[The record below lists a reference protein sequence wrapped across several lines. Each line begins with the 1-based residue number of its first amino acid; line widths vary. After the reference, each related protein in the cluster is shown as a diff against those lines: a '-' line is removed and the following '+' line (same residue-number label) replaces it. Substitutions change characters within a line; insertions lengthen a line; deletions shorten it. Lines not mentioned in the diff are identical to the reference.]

1 MDPRTGHVCTCQCAP
16 RGVSRHMS
24 SWQYPPV
31 LWLFVVASLS
41 SFVIGLY
48 AVWYTLYRERRRRV
62 VMVAAI
68 TIPIAVW
75 VGTAAIKVAST
86 DPAMKTLWYR
96 LEFVGHAWL
105 PSLFVV
111 LVLDYVAPERITR
124 RLWSCLLAIPVVT
137 IALAV
142 GTPDGVFIDT
152 LLVDAGGGYVA
163 IEQQV
168 TPLFGVH
175 ILWSVGVTLVMTT
188 VILWAAV
195 RRQVPRF
202 IGIIFGIAP
211 LIPVVVFTLR
221 ALEIYPPGGSGFDV
235 TPAAIGATMAIDMV
249 MIYRHRVFDR
259 VHTGRSQA
267 LEAHAAGYLLV
278 HDSGHIV
285 DANAAAA
292 DLVGASDREALV
304 ASDVR
309 SHLPEAVLSSADRR
323 VVVGD
328 KTVFVERTAIGG
340 VGGTGGYALLLT
352 DITELAERERELTQY
367 AALIERLPVGVYRVD
382 ESADPSLRY
391 ANPALLEMLGAA
403 SLAEL
408 QAASIPWVQT
418 PGDGD
423 AGGGATGSDEVADGD
438 VQPEPRSS
446 SLRDETL
453 RCARLDGTQ
462 FWGHATDVVVDGDD
476 GRFIEG
482 SMLDVTEL
490 KETELAVVEARDELH
505 RERDSTET
513 LRQLLMETAE
523 VPAIAATIAE
533 QARERVG
540 AAAVWVVDADG
551 ETVLATADEAVDGSE
566 DATTDAGAARRRT
579 IAEVAQ
585 SAIDARTSRVETDG
599 GDESAPVT
607 LLAVPATYEG
617 VCYGAIVASEPDADP
632 REPLAELA
640 ETVGFVQQREQV
652 RSVLTAPTVLQ
663 LAIEVTDPSHPL
675 LAMCTDLCGTQ
686 FDTFAVTTTR
696 PARGESGV
704 ASLLV
709 EAPDAATATS
719 FAATGDAVDTVVSTE
734 IIAGIDGRALVQ
746 VRTTAS
752 TIGETIRTHA
762 GFVTAYTVYGSR
774 LVVEAEFPRRTLA
787 ATVLAD
793 LREAWPGATLRTK
806 RSRSRDAE
814 EPMSV
819 DGLTDRQAEVLAVA
833 TKMGFFERPQR
844 ATGADVAEVVDVSR
858 TTVMKHLRA
867 AEHEL
872 FTGLFADDDEP

>member
-1 MDPRTGHVCTCQCAP
+1 
-16 RGVSRHMS
+16 MS

-41 SFVIGLY
+41 SFLIGLC

-124 RLWSCLLAIPVVT
+124 RLWSMLLAIPVVT

-142 GTPDGVFIDT
+142 GTPDGVFITT
-152 LLVDAGGGYVA
+152 LLVSAGGGYVA
-163 IEQQV
+163 IEQQI

-188 VILWAAV
+188 VVLWAVV

-202 IGIIFGIAP
+202 IGVIFGIAP

-235 TPAAIGATMAIDMV
+235 TPAAIGATMVIDM
-249 MIYRHRVFDR
+249 MIIYRHRVFDR

-285 DANAAAA
+285 DANTAAAE
-292 DLVGASDREALV
+292 LVGASDREALL
-304 ASDVR
+304 ADDVR
-309 SHLPEAVLSSADRR
+309 VHFPEAVLSSADRR
-323 VVVGD
+323 VVMGD
-328 KTVFVERTAIGG
+328 QTVFVERTAIAG
-340 VGGTGGYALLLT
+340 VGETSGYALLLT

-382 ESADPSLRY
+382 MSADPSLRY
-391 ANPALLEMLGAA
+391 ANPALVKMLGAA
-403 SLAEL
+403 SLGEL

-418 PGDGD
+418 PGDED
-423 AGGGATGSDEVADGD
+423 AGGAATGGAEMVDGGA
-438 VQPEPRSS
+438 QANLRSS

-490 KETELAVVEARDELH
+490 KEVELAVVEARDELR

-513 LRQLLMETAE
+513 LRQLLMETAA
-523 VPAIAATIAE
+523 VPVIAATIAE

-551 ETVLATADEAVDGSE
+551 ETVLAAADGADGPDGGSE
-566 DATTDAGAARRRT
+566 DATTGEGVTRRRM
-579 IAEVAQ
+579 IAGVAQ
-585 SAIDARTSRVETDG
+585 SAIDARTPRVETDG
-599 GDESAPVT
+599 GDESTPVT

-675 LAMCTDLCGTQ
+675 LAMCTDLGGTRL
-686 FDTFAVTTTR
+686 DTLTVTTTR
-696 PARGESGV
+696 LAKGESGV

-709 EAPDAATATS
+709 ETPDAATATS
-719 FAATGDAVDTVVSTE
+719 FAAAEDAVDTVVSTE
-734 IIAGIDGRALVQ
+734 RKEGIDGRALVQ
-746 VRTTAS
+746 VRTTAP

-814 EPMSV
+814 EPISV

-872 FTGLFADDDEP
+872 FTTLFGDDES

>member
-1 MDPRTGHVCTCQCAP
+1 
-16 RGVSRHMS
+16 MS

-41 SFVIGLY
+41 SFLIGLY

-68 TIPIAVW
+68 TISIAVW

-124 RLWSCLLAIPVVT
+124 RLWSMLLAIPVVT

-175 ILWSVGVTLVMTT
+175 ILWSVGVTIVMTT
-188 VILWAAV
+188 VILWAVV

-221 ALEIYPPGGSGFDV
+221 AVEIYPPGGSGFDI

-309 SHLPEAVLSSADRR
+309 AHLPEAVLSSADRR

-328 KTVFVERTAIGG
+328 QTVFVERTAIGG

-391 ANPALLEMLGAA
+391 ANPALVEMLGAA

-418 PGDGD
+418 SGDGD
-423 AGGGATGSDEVADGD
+423 AGGVATGSGAVADAG
-438 VQPEPRSS
+438 VQPESRSS

-462 FWGHATDVVVDGDD
+462 FWGHATDVAVDGDD

-490 KETELAVVEARDELH
+490 KEAELAVVEARDELR

-513 LRQLLMETAE
+513 LRQLLMETAA

-551 ETVLATADEAVDGSE
+551 ETVLAAADEADGADGAVDGSE
-566 DATTDAGAARRRT
+566 DATTDEGVPRRRT
-579 IAEVAQ
+579 IAGVAQ
-585 SAIDARTSRVETDG
+585 SAIDARTPRVETDG
-599 GDESAPVT
+599 GDESTPVT

-640 ETVGFVQQREQV
+640 ETIGFVTQREQV

-686 FDTFAVTTTR
+686 FDTLAVTTTR
-696 PARGESGV
+696 PARGEGGV

-719 FAATGDAVDTVVSTE
+719 FAAAGDAVDTVVSTE

-872 FTGLFADDDEP
+872 FTTLFGDDDDP

>member
-1 MDPRTGHVCTCQCAP
+1 
-16 RGVSRHMS
+16 MS

-41 SFVIGLY
+41 SFLIGLY
-48 AVWYTLYRERRRRV
+48 AVWYALYRERRRRV

-68 TIPIAVW
+68 TITIAVW

-124 RLWSCLLAIPVVT
+124 WLWSVLLAIPVAT

-152 LLVDAGGGYVA
+152 ILVDAGGGYVA

-188 VILWAAV
+188 AILWAVV
-195 RRQVPRF
+195 RRRVPRF
-202 IGIIFGIAP
+202 VGIIFGIAP
-211 LIPVVVFTLR
+211 IIPAAVFTLR
-221 ALEIYPPGGSGFDV
+221 ALEVYPPDGSGFDV
-235 TPAAIGATMAIDMV
+235 TPAAIGATMVIDMV
-249 MIYRHRVFDR
+249 IIYRHRVFDR

-267 LEAHAAGYLLV
+267 LEAHTAGYLLV

-292 DLVGASDREALV
+292 DLVGASNREALI

-309 SHLPEAVLSSADRR
+309 AHLPEAVLSSADRR
-323 VVVGD
+323 VVIGD
-328 KTVFVERTAIGG
+328 QTVFVERTAITG
-340 VGGTGGYALLLT
+340 VGETGGYALLLT

-382 ESADPSLRY
+382 ESADPRLRY
-391 ANPALLEMLGAA
+391 ANPALVEMLGAA
-403 SLAEL
+403 SLAAL
-408 QAASIPWVQT
+408 QDASLPWVRE
-418 PGDGD
+418 PADD
-423 AGGGATGSDEVADGD
+423 PSNAGASQSGLSGSHV
-438 VQPEPRSS
+438 
-446 SLRDETL
+446 RDETL
-453 RCARLDGTQ
+453 RCERLDGTE
-462 FWGHATDVVVDGDD
+462 FWGHAAEVTVDRDD

-482 SMLDVTEL
+482 SILDVTEL
-490 KETELAVVEARDELH
+490 KETELAVVEARDEL
-505 RERDSTET
+505 RRQRDSTET
-513 LRQLLMETAE
+513 LRQLLMETTAVPVIAE
-523 VPAIAATIAE
+523 TVAE
-533 QARERVG
+533 QARDRVG

-551 ETVLATADEAVDGSE
+551 ETVLATAGEAANEVTADGESTHQSTVT
-566 DATTDAGAARRRT
+566 A
-579 IAEVAQ
+579 VAQ
-585 SAIDARTSRVETDG
+585 SAISARGATRRAETDG
-599 GDESAPVT
+599 GDDATLPA
-607 LLAVPATYEG
+607 LLAVPATYDG
-617 VCYGAIVASEPDADP
+617 VCYGAVVASEPTTGS
-632 REPLAELA
+632 EGPLAELA
-640 ETVGFVQQREQV
+640 ETIGFVTQREQV
-652 RSVLTAPTVLQ
+652 RSVLTEPTVLQ
-663 LAIEVTDPSHPL
+663 LAIEVADPSHPL
-675 LAMCTDLCGTQ
+675 LAMYAGCSGAR
-686 FDTFAVTTTR
+686 FDSLTVTTTR
-696 PARGESGV
+696 PATDAGAV

-709 EAPDAATATS
+709 EASDVATAAQ
-719 FAATGDAVDTVVSTE
+719 FATAGDPVEAVVSAE
-734 IIAGIDGRALVQ
+734 VIEGENRRPLVQ
-746 VRTTAS
+746 VRTTAP
-752 TIGETIRTHA
+752 TIGETIRAHA
-762 GFVTAYTVYGSR
+762 GFITGYTVYGSR

-793 LREAWPGATLRTK
+793 LRETWPTATLRTK
-806 RSRSRDAE
+806 RSRSRDPKD
-814 EPMSV
+814 PMSV
-819 DGLTDRQAEVLAVA
+819 AGLTDRQAEVLAVA

>member
-1 MDPRTGHVCTCQCAP
+1 
-16 RGVSRHMS
+16 MS

-41 SFVIGLY
+41 SFFIGLY
-48 AVWYTLYRERRRRV
+48 AVWYTVYRERRRRV
-62 VMVAAI
+62 VVVAAI
-68 TIPIAVW
+68 TIAIAVW

-96 LEFVGHAWL
+96 LEFAGHAWL

-111 LVLDYVAPERITR
+111 LVLDYVTPERITR
-124 RLWSCLLAIPVVT
+124 RLWSILLVIPVAT

-142 GTPDGVFIDT
+142 GTPDGLFIDT
-152 LLVDAGGGYVA
+152 LLVDAGGGYIT

-168 TPLFGVH
+168 TPLFGVQ

-188 VILWAAV
+188 AILWAVV
-195 RRQVPRF
+195 RRRVPRF

-235 TPAAIGATMAIDMV
+235 TPAAIGATMAIDIV

-259 VHTGRSQA
+259 VHTGRSQT
-267 LEAHAAGYLLV
+267 LEAHATGYLLV

-292 DLVGASDREALV
+292 DLVGSPDREALI

-309 SHLPEAVLSSADRR
+309 AHLPEAVLSSADRR
-323 VVVGD
+323 VVIGD
-328 KTVFVERTAIGG
+328 QTVFVERTAIAG

-352 DITELAERERELTQY
+352 DITELAKRERELTQY
-367 AALIERLPVGVYRVD
+367 AALIEQLPVGVYRVD

-391 ANPALLEMLGAA
+391 ANPALVEMLGAA
-403 SLAEL
+403 SLAEP
-408 QAASIPWVQT
+408 QAASIPWVRT
-418 PGDGD
+418 LGDGD
-423 AGGGATGSDEVADGD
+423 ARGVATSSGEVADGGA
-438 VQPEPRSS
+438 QPELRSS

-453 RCARLDGTQ
+453 RCTRLDGTQ

-490 KETELAVVEARDELH
+490 KEAELAAVEARDELR
-505 RERDSTET
+505 RERDNTET
-513 LRQLLMETAE
+513 LRQLLMETAA

-533 QARERVG
+533 QARDRIG
-540 AAAVWVVDADG
+540 AAAVWVVEADG
-551 ETVLATADEAVDGSE
+551 ETVLATADEAAGGSG
-566 DATTDAGAARRRT
+566 DATTDDGVARRKT
-579 IAEVAQ
+579 IAGVAQ
-585 SAIDARTSRVETDG
+585 SAISARTPRVETDG
-599 GDESAPVT
+599 GDESTPVT

-632 REPLAELA
+632 REPLAGFA
-640 ETVGFVQQREQV
+640 ETVGFVQHRKQV

-663 LAIEVTDPSHPL
+663 LAIEVTDSSHPL
-675 LAMCTDLCGTQ
+675 LAMCVDLRGTP
-686 FDTFAVTTTR
+686 FDPLAVTTTR
-696 PARGESGV
+696 PARGEGGV

-709 EAPDAATATS
+709 EASDAATAMS
-719 FAATGDAVDTVVSTE
+719 FAAAGDAVDTVVSAE
-734 IIAGIDGRALVQ
+734 MREGVDGRSLVQ
-746 VRTTAS
+746 VRTTAPS
-752 TIGETIRTHA
+752 IGETIRTHA
-762 GFVTAYTVYGSR
+762 GFITGYTVYGSR

-806 RSRSRDAE
+806 RSRSRDTTD
-814 EPMSV
+814 PVSV
-819 DGLTDRQAEVLAVA
+819 AGLTDRQAEVLAVA

-844 ATGADVAEVVDVSR
+844 ATGADVAEVVNVSR

-872 FTGLFADDDEP
+872 FTALFAGDDKT

>member
-1 MDPRTGHVCTCQCAP
+1 M
-16 RGVSRHMS
+16 
-24 SWQYPPV
+24 

-41 SFVIGLY
+41 SFLIGLY

-124 RLWSCLLAIPVVT
+124 RLWSMLLAIPVVT

-142 GTPDGVFIDT
+142 GTPDGVFIHT

-163 IEQQV
+163 VEQQV
-168 TPLFGVH
+168 TPLFAVH

-188 VILWAAV
+188 VILLAVV
-195 RRQVPRF
+195 RRRVPRF

-211 LIPVVVFTLR
+211 LIPVIVFTLR

-235 TPAAIGATMAIDMV
+235 TPAAIGTTMIIDMV
-249 MIYRHRVFDR
+249 IIYRHRVFDR

-285 DANAAAA
+285 DANAAAV
-292 DLVGASDREALV
+292 DLVGASDREALL

-309 SHLPEAVLSSADRR
+309 VYLPEAVLSSADHR
-323 VVVGD
+323 VVIGD
-328 KTVFVERTAIGG
+328 HTVFVERTAIAG
-340 VGGTGGYALLLT
+340 VGETSGYALLLT

-391 ANPALLEMLGAA
+391 ANPALVEMLGAA
-403 SLAEL
+403 SLGEL
-408 QAASIPWVQT
+408 QAASIPWIQT
-418 PGDGD
+418 SGDED
-423 AGGGATGSDEVADGD
+423 AGGAATGGAEVTDGG
-438 VQPEPRSS
+438 VQPESMSS
-446 SLRDETL
+446 SIRNKTL
-453 RCARLDGTQ
+453 RCAQLDGTQ

-476 GRFIEG
+476 GRVIEG

-490 KETELAVVEARDELH
+490 KEAELAVVEARDELR

-513 LRQLLMETAE
+513 LRQLLMESAA

-533 QARERVG
+533 LARDRVG

-551 ETVLATADEAVDGSE
+551 ETVLATAGEVVGESEGSATDE
-566 DATTDAGAARRRT
+566 GAARRRT
-579 IAEVAQ
+579 IAGVAQ
-585 SAIDARTSRVETDG
+585 SAIDARNRHVGTDG
-599 GDESAPVT
+599 GDKSAPVT

-617 VCYGAIVASEPDADP
+617 VCHGAIVASEPDAGS
-632 REPLAELA
+632 RELLAELA
-640 ETVGFVQQREQV
+640 ETVGFIQQREQI

-675 LAMCTDLCGTQ
+675 LAMCADLGGTQ
-686 FDTFAVTTTR
+686 FDALTVTATR
-696 PARGESGV
+696 PARGHNGV
-704 ASLLV
+704 ASLIV
-709 EAPDAATATS
+709 EFPDAETAAS
-719 FAATGDAVDTVVSTE
+719 FAATEDAADAVVSTE
-734 IIAGIDGRALVQ
+734 VKKGVNGRSLVQ
-746 VRTTAS
+746 VRTTAPV
-752 TIGETIRTHA
+752 IGDTIRAHA
-762 GFVTAYTVYGSR
+762 GCVTAYTVHGSR
-774 LVVEAEFPRRTLA
+774 LVVEAEFPRRTL
-787 ATVLAD
+787 TTSVLAD
-793 LREAWPGATLRTK
+793 LRETWLGTTLRSK
-806 RSRSRDAE
+806 RSRSRDTD

-819 DGLTDRQAEVLAVA
+819 EGLTDRQAEVLEVA
-833 TKMGFFERPQR
+833 TKMGFFERPQQ
-844 ATGADVAEVVDVSR
+844 ATGADVAKVLNVSR
-858 TTVMKHLRA
+858 TTVMKHLRT
-867 AEHEL
+867 AEHQL
-872 FTGLFADDDEP
+872 FTELIVGDD

>member
-1 MDPRTGHVCTCQCAP
+1 
-16 RGVSRHMS
+16 MS

-41 SFVIGLY
+41 SFLIGLY

-62 VMVAAI
+62 IMVAAI

-75 VGTAAIKVAST
+75 IGTAALKVAST

-124 RLWSCLLAIPVVT
+124 RLWSLLLAIPVVT

-142 GTPDGVFIDT
+142 GTPDGVFIHT
-152 LLVDAGGGYVA
+152 VLVDAGGGYVA

-188 VILWAAV
+188 AILWAVV
-195 RRQVPRF
+195 RRRVPRF

-235 TPAAIGATMAIDMV
+235 TPAAIGATMVIDMV
-249 MIYRHRVFDR
+249 IIYRHRVFDR

-278 HDSGHIV
+278 HESGHIV

-292 DLVGASDREALV
+292 DLVGVSDREALI
-304 ASDVR
+304 ASDVHV
-309 SHLPEAVLSSADRR
+309 HLPEAVLSSADRR
-323 VVVGD
+323 VVIGD
-328 KTVFVERTAIGG
+328 QTVFVERTAIAG
-340 VGGTGGYALLLT
+340 VGETGGYALLLT
-352 DITELAERERELTQY
+352 DITKLAERERELTQY

-391 ANPALLEMLGAA
+391 ANPALVEMLGAA
-403 SLAEL
+403 SLSEL

-418 PGDGD
+418 PADGEAGDGGAGD
-423 AGGGATGSDEVADGD
+423 AATSSGETGDDG
-438 VQPEPRSS
+438 VQPESRSS

-490 KETELAVVEARDELH
+490 KEAELAVVEARDEL
-505 RERDSTET
+505 RLERDSTET
-513 LRQLLMETAE
+513 LRQLLMETAA

-551 ETVLATADEAVDGSE
+551 ETVLAAADEADDGSE
-566 DATTDAGAARRRT
+566 DATTGEVVARRRT
-579 IAEVAQ
+579 IAEMAQ
-585 SAIDARTSRVETDG
+585 SAIDARTPRVETDG
-599 GDESAPVT
+599 GDESTPVT

-617 VCYGAIVASEPDADP
+617 VCYGAIVASEPDADL
-632 REPLAELA
+632 RAPLAELA
-640 ETVGFVQQREQV
+640 ETIGFVQQREQV

-675 LAMCTDLCGTQ
+675 LAMCTDLGGTQ
-686 FDTFAVTTTR
+686 SDAFTVTATR
-696 PARGESGV
+696 PARGEGGV

-719 FAATGDAVDTVVSTE
+719 FAAAGDAVDTVVSTD
-734 IIAGIDGRALVQ
+734 IRAGIDGQALVQ

-806 RSRSRDAE
+806 RSRSRDTKK
-814 EPMSV
+814 PMSV

-872 FTGLFADDDEP
+872 FTALFAGDEDTA